1 MLERTA
7 RPLRGFGNGLANV
20 VRAVFRAL
28 GGPGR
33 YLQDFLNGVWLGHS
47 LHAVLVDVV
56 VGAAT
61 GALLLDVLR
70 AFFGVEGL
78 ETAATWVV
86 GLAWLAGIGAA
97 VSGLTDFKDTS
108 PDSTTRDVAV
118 LHGVVNFVGTGGFAF
133 STFQRL
139 NDNHDGAFV
148 GLLVGYVLISVGS
161 YIGGHIVFKYGYMV
175 NLNAFSK
182 GKRAK
187 DFTPILPLADLPEAM
202 PTKVMYGA
210 TTIVLVRR
218 GEVVHALKETCSHA
232 GGPLSQG
239 ELRGG
244 TIQCPWHA
252 SVFRLA
258 DGAVVHGPA
267 TSRQVSYRARING
280 DQVEIQGP
288 HH

>member
-86 GLAWLAGIGAA
+86 GLAWLAGIAAA

>member
-86 GLAWLAGIGAA
+86 GLAWLAGIAAA

-239 ELRGG
+239 ELRGD

>member
-86 GLAWLAGIGAA
+86 GLAWLAGIAAA

-218 GEVVHALKETCSHA
+218 REVVHALKETCSHA

-239 ELRGG
+239 ELRGD